1 MRWEQEGVMKQ
12 KFLFLSVVLLIA
24 LGLSSCRVVVT
35 PGNVS
40 IGTNVRFGI
49 EVSPIIQVFEP
60 TRGAGA
66 NYVVGDAISF
76 RILTNR
82 SGYITLTAIDPDG
95 SIYVLVQ
102 NLYVQGGLVT
112 TISGPNAR
120 SIFTL
125 QPPYGLHR
133 VRAAFTP
140 SPTGTASIT
149 YQSTRG
155 EDNWT
160 RIIVTDVT
168 PYNVR
173 DIVETR
179 FFIN

>member
-1 MRWEQEGVMKQ
+1 MKH
-12 KFLFLSVVLLIA
+12 KFLFLSVALFVV
-24 LGLSSCRVVVT
+24 LGLSSCRIIVT
-35 PGNVS
+35 PGDVS
-40 IGTNVRFGI
+40 VDTNVRFGI

-66 NYVVGDAISF
+66 NYLVGDAISF
-76 RILTNR
+76 RILTDR
-82 SGYITLTAIDPDG
+82 SGYITLSAIDPDG
-95 SIYVLVQ
+95 SVYVLVQ

-125 QPPYGLHR
+125 QPPRGLHR
-133 VRAAFTP
+133 VRAAFTL

-149 YQSTRG
+149 YQSARG

-160 RIIVTDVT
+160 RIIVTDVR

-173 DIVETR
+173 DVVETR
-179 FFIN
+179 FFLN